1 MVAGGIA
8 LFLVGYVLLYS
19 GASQMAT
26 GGKGWGIWQ
35 SATGHELGE
44 TPDQA
49 GGLEGSVQKP
59 KRWGTS
65 TAFDALFENIK
76 PMGNSGAAVPTQGQ
90 SPVSGAQQI

>member
-19 GASQMAT
+19 GASQIAT

-35 SATGHELGE
+35 SATGHDTGDEE
-44 TPDQA
+44 
-49 GGLEGSVQKP
+49 GGAIEGTVP
-59 KRWGTS
+59 KRRRPS
-65 TAFDALFENIK
+65 AFDALFEDIK

-90 SPVSGAQQI
+90 SPVTGAQQV